1 MRSHLLIVAAITS
14 AGIGVMSSSSALQA
28 QDAPAP
34 APAPASAPAAN
45 HLYDR
50 LQLGVDLTNVR
61 FGSTVRFDAANGGQ
75 GTEVNTGDLG
85 LAKNSAAPRF
95 GLRWRPGRRH
105 EIEAGYQFAR
115 HSGDRALVDT
125 IVFGDST
132 FAAGLRIK
140 SSYQSDQAFLTY
152 RFAFRARERSQI
164 GLALGLG
171 SIFFKIGID
180 AVAGVTSGGADTAI
194 AKFTASRSVAVPT
207 ASLGLYGRWRAGSR
221 WYLDADARALYFA
234 VGRISADVL
243 EGGVSGRYFVSPRI
257 GFEGGFGITSV
268 GLTIDP
274 NASGGGVAG
283 RLRYSL
289 QTFRI
294 GVVAVP

>member
-1 MRSHLLIVAAITS
+1 VRSHLLLVAAITS
-14 AGIGVMSSSSALQA
+14 AGIGVMSSSGALQA

-34 APAPASAPAAN
+34 AAVPAAN

-50 LQLGVDLTNVR
+50 LQLNLDLTR
-61 FGSTVRFDAANGGQ
+61 IQFGSTIRFDAANGST

-85 LAKNSAAPRF
+85 LAKNNWAPRF

-105 EIEAGYQFAR
+105 EIEVGYQFAR
-115 HSGDRALVDT
+115 HSGDRALDTT

-140 SSYQSDQAFLTY
+140 SSYQSDQASLTY

-171 SIFFKIGID
+171 AIFFKIGID
-180 AVAGVTSGGADTAI
+180 AQ
-194 AKFTASRSVAVPT
+194 ASLGSAQAARSVSKSVSVPT

-243 EGGVSGRYFVSPRI
+243 EGGVSGRYFVSSRI
-257 GFEGGFGITSV
+257 GFEGGVGITSV
-268 GLTIDP
+268 GLKIDP
-274 NASGGGVAG
+274 NSLGGGVAG
-283 RLRYSL
+283 KLRYSL
-289 QTFRI
+289 TSLRL